1 MKKARQKS
9 NGEIPIYVRFTLNS
23 RRVELSTGIYCLPE
37 RWDDI
42 GQQVRGRTETAQI
55 INNRLNKIR
64 DDIQDHYNRLK
75 SSGVSFDVI
84 TIKNKLLNIDESEG
98 LLKVFDYYLKNMYDK
113 LGKSY
118 SKETYK
124 HYKSSRKRLAEF
136 IKKYSKRKDYPIE
149 KVDYKFLEAFDV
161 FLKKVYLVHQNTAW
175 NYHKHLR
182 RVMNL
187 AISLELIK
195 KNPYSKYK
203 VHLEETNREFL
214 TQLELSSIEAKEINI
229 PRLAAI
235 RDIFVFACYTGLSYS
250 DISKLSIDHLRIGI
264 DKNEWIII
272 DRSKTNNRCRIPL
285 LPRAKLILKRYNDTP
300 QYRIKGLLLPV
311 LTNQKMNSYLKE
323 LADICGIRKELT
335 MHMARHTFATTVT
348 LSNGVPIETVSKIL
362 GHTNL
367 KTTQIYAKI
376 LDQKISDDMSL
387 LQSKLETNNNTQKK
401 SAN

>member
-161 FLKKVYLVHQNTAW
+161 FLKKFTW
-175 NYHKHLR
+175 C
-182 RVMNL
+182 
-187 AISLELIK
+187 IK
-195 KNPYSKYK
+195 IQ
-203 VHLEETNREFL
+203 HGIT
-214 TQLELSSIEAKEINI
+214 INI
-229 PRLAAI
+229 CA
-235 RDIFVFACYTGLSYS
+235 V
-250 DISKLSIDHLRIGI
+250 
-264 DKNEWIII
+264 
-272 DRSKTNNRCRIPL
+272 
-285 LPRAKLILKRYNDTP
+285 
-300 QYRIKGLLLPV
+300 
-311 LTNQKMNSYLKE
+311 
-323 LADICGIRKELT
+323 
-335 MHMARHTFATTVT
+335 
-348 LSNGVPIETVSKIL
+348 
-362 GHTNL
+362 
-367 KTTQIYAKI
+367 
-376 LDQKISDDMSL
+376 
-387 LQSKLETNNNTQKK
+387 
-401 SAN
+401 